1 MDLQRPGLTF
11 NNSTAYTWLCLS
23 VYRLHL
29 PPNTPVKIFW
39 SEILFGVWV

>member
-1 MDLQRPGLTF
+1 VDLRRLGLTF
-11 NNSTAYTWLCLS
+11 NNNTAYTWLCFS

-39 SEILFGVWV
+39 SEILFDVRV

>member
-1 MDLQRPGLTF
+1 MDLRTLELMF
-11 NNSTAYTWLCLS
+11 NNNTAYTWLCLS

-39 SEILFGVWV
+39 SKILFDVRV